1 MLIMQ
6 ISNQTGNHKYRK
18 VLQPKQVLLK
28 KWVWSFETLSSK
40 FYAKNISFLKIETIW
55 SSEVN
60 KAIPEQ
66 VKVVVNVVVLDYDYV
81 KLWIC
86 FNFLTL

>member
-1 MLIMQ
+1 MQ
-6 ISNQTGNHKYRK
+6 KT
-18 VLQPKQVLLK
+18 
-28 KWVWSFETLSSK
+28 
-40 FYAKNISFLKIETIW
+40 SFLKIETIW

-81 KLWIC
+81 NYEYASI
-86 FNFLTL
+86 F